1 VYGQPQAPQASG
13 AADMSVASDMGGSAA
28 GMLSLPGAVAEE
40 EEETFYFDEAT
51 GAVYDAQGRL
61 VEMPAGFDASQIAG
75 TSASH
80 HREEVG
86 DESVAVGMVEPASPQ
101 LSGSTALDASQQGP
115 YESMRGAGGSAARLD
130 EMHSSIAMP
139 SAGTGASPLLP
150 SEGMRRTAYMQE
162 PRMSMDRKSSNAS
175 SLRGEVPLNHARST
189 HALPAMGVL
198 DEVDY
203 LPTSRDGL
211 SSRHGAR
218 SIGTTAKG
226 ASMVDNNIPVSSPR
240 RASQPSQDGARGNTA
255 NSLRQRGN
263 RMSIG
268 ADFGR
273 SPDSERKFN
282 LVDEYGFPYDDDPD
296 KLAYGRPSSQLGRGE
311 GLAHPVMDGVEVGA
325 MGMRMVELEMEM
337 EEDSPYPEV
346 RLPRKHACCLCSPLL
361 LRSARP
367 CQISTTRT
375 CLPSRS
381 ACSSSPFC
389 STRAPRRR
397 TSSSTCAS
405 RRRRCRRLSSS
416 WSRIRSASCWRASCR
431 SASSTCRASSAAAR
445 GA

>member
-1 VYGQPQAPQASG
+1 MRAARVRVRASADARRAAADLGEPATLTASGTDVYGQPQAPLPSG
-13 AADMSVASDMGGSAA
+13 EADMSVASDMGGSAA
-28 GMLSLPGAVAEE
+28 GMLSVPGAVPEE

-61 VEMPAGFDASQIAG
+61 VEMPPGFDASQIAG

-80 HREEVG
+80 NREEVG
-86 DESVAVGMVEPASPQ
+86 DESVAVGVVEPASPQ

-115 YESMRGAGGSAARLD
+115 YASMQGAGGSAARLD

-139 SAGTGASPLLP
+139 SAGTGVSPLLP

-162 PRMSMDRKSSNAS
+162 PRFSMDRKSSNAS
-175 SLRGEVPLNHARST
+175 SLRGGEEPLNHARST

-211 SSRHGAR
+211 PSRHGNR

-240 RASQPSQDGARGNTA
+240 RASQTPQDGARGNTA
-255 NSLRQRGN
+255 GSLRQRGN

-282 LVDEYGFPYDDDPD
+282 LVDEYGFPYDDAD

-311 GLAHPVMDGVEVGA
+311 GLAHPVMDGVEVGS

-346 RLPRKHACCLCSPLL
+346 SLPHVCPPG
-361 LRSARP
+361 AR
-367 CQISTTRT
+367 
-375 CLPSRS
+375 
-381 ACSSSPFC
+381 
-389 STRAPRRR
+389 
-397 TSSSTCAS
+397 
-405 RRRRCRRLSSS
+405 
-416 WSRIRSASCWRASCR
+416 
-431 SASSTCRASSAAAR
+431 
-445 GA
+445 